1 MHEMGLMDAVLRM
14 VDRVCTE
21 EGVEQVD
28 TIVVEVGE
36 LSGVLPH
43 FLREC
48 YEAIIDDTPYEHTR
62 LEIETVPG
70 TLYCSDCG
78 LEFRPNLDDLRCPQ
92 CLSRKLTPRSGRDFM
107 LKEIIPVFDEEE
119 EDPDE
124 ET

>member
-1 MHEMGLMDAVLRM
+1 MDAVLRM
-14 VDRVCTE
+14 VDRVCAD
-21 EGVEQVD
+21 EGVDQVD

-124 ET
+124 EV